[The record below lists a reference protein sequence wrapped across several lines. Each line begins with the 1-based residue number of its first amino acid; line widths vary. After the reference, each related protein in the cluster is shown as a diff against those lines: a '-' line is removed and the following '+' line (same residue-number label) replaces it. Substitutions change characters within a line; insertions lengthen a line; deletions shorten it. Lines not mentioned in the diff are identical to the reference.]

1 MSTTINEYSVPCI
14 VKDALPLMEHENIYN
29 KLGLFI
35 QQNKVPHIIFHGGNG
50 CGKKTILYSFLFR
63 IYNDDV
69 KKIRKNVLYVNCAHG
84 KGIKFIREDIKF
96 FAKTNVQVNE
106 NILFKSIVLFNAEYL
121 TTDAQSALRRSIEQF
136 SHTTRFFIVTVNK
149 NKLLQPIL
157 SRFCEMYIPNPI
169 MNDKEMNLHVYHI
182 ERTMP
187 KVEHTH
193 NEWFQQQMTD
203 LFNYDFNHDYLFDL
217 ASELYEKGFSCMH
230 VISWLENCN
239 SLSPLK
245 KSSLKLCFNT
255 IRSEIRC
262 EKLLILYMLDYVFV
276 RKNKDIKSITAL

>member
-1 MSTTINEYSVPCI
+1 MNNAVNEYSIPCI
-14 VKDALPLMEHENIYN
+14 VKDALPLTENENIYS

-35 QQNKVPHIIFHGGNG
+35 HQNKVPHIIFHGGNG

-157 SRFCEMYIPNPI
+157 SRFCEIYIPNPI

-182 ERTMP
+182 EKTMP
-187 KVEHTH
+187 KA
-193 NEWFQQQMTD
+193 F
-203 LFNYDFNHDYLFDL
+203 L
-217 ASELYEKGFSCMH
+217 ELG
-230 VISWLENCN
+230 
-239 SLSPLK
+239 
-245 KSSLKLCFNT
+245 
-255 IRSEIRC
+255 R
-262 EKLLILYMLDYVFV
+262 V
-276 RKNKDIKSITAL
+276 RKQLEKHFDEMQDIEFTIQNNKLWMLQTRTGKRTGIAAVKIATDIV

>member
-1 MSTTINEYSVPCI
+1 MNETSIPCI
-14 VKDALPLMEHENIYN
+14 VKDALSLREHENIYK
-29 KLGLFI
+29 KLELFI

-63 IYNDDV
+63 IYNNDV

-169 MNDKEMNLHVYHI
+169 INDKEVNLHVYHI
-182 ERTMP
+182 NNSMP
-187 KVEHTH
+187 QFVHTH
-193 NEWFQQQMTD
+193 QEWFQEQMND
-203 LFNYDFNHDYLFDL
+203 LFEYEFNHDYLFNL
-217 ASELYEKGFSCMH
+217 ASELYEKGFSCID
-230 VISWLENCN
+230 VVCWLENCIP
-239 SLSPLK
+239 LSPFK
-245 KSSLKLCFNT
+245 KCSLKLCFNT
-255 IRSEIRC
+255 IRSEIRS
-262 EKLLILYMLDYVFV
+262 EKLLILYILDYVFM
-276 RKNKDIKSITAL
+276 RKNKDIKSITSL